1 MEDLIEDELTEIV
14 IDFTG
19 LDGSEERLQEFF
31 WQKNSTTVWAKKIEI
46 IMKRLFGQNA
56 IPVSV
61 KGTPSQLSSFANALG
76 NEKRY
81 IQTARDLGL
90 DDPRTTRNRSRAR
103 WAAREFRRQTGI
115 EWPFH

>member
-1 MEDLIEDELTEIV
+1 MEDLIEDELAEIV

-31 WQKNSTTVWAKKIEI
+31 WRENSTAIWAKKIEI

-56 IPVSV
+56 IPVSI
-61 KGTPSQLSSFANALG
+61 KGTPSQLSSFASALG
-76 NEKRY
+76 SEKRY
-81 IQTARDLGL
+81 MQTARDLGL
-90 DDPRTTRNRSRAR
+90 GDPRTTRNKSRATA
-103 WAAREFRRQTGI
+103 AAREFHRRTGI